1 MTQYALIYK
10 IADMEKNASNRPAHV
25 EFLRGMLREGK
36 IVDGYKFPDYGVGSV
51 QAVVICEA
59 RSKEEVAGWFQKDPV
74 ISSGARTFEV
84 RDSEKMAIKY

>member
-10 IADMEKNASNRPAHV
+10 IVDMEKNTSNRPAHM
-25 EFLRGMLREGK
+25 EFLRGMLREGR
-36 IVDGYKFPDYGVGSV
+36 IVDGYKFPDYGPGSV

-59 RSKEEVAGWFQKDPV
+59 KSKEEVAGWFQKDPI

-84 RDSEKMAIKY
+84 RDSERMAIKY